1 MVLSPS
7 SDVGVTLIKH
17 YLGHNSRIDELFA
30 IGEPCITALH
40 CDVRLL
46 QPVCGGNGCAKKLY
60 DRDNRDNL
68 NPNLNPNRS
77 PIFDL
82 MDHIKGQEHTVL
94 GIDPDYPGTEV
105 WPGKAPR
112 TLWVSFSDAVTLDG
126 TKIKKT
132 DLKLLYRS
140 NDSSIGLTPDLL
152 GRPLDPMWTVGHP
165 KGTSLDLKEEED
177 FLDRL
182 LAWQECL
189 AGTKKQKSPYVVP
202 KATRAKEATS
212 KAAKAKRH
220 PVKKATKAKSK
231 PAKGNPTKAK
241 SDNMADYT
249 RFVHVHFYT
258 HLYLLHFIRRKST

>member
-1 MVLSPS
+1 MNVLDLSSPHMLLALVRRNPDGTVKS
-7 SDVGVTLIKH
+7 VTTLYVLKHKTSVGVTLMNH
-17 YLGHNSRIDELFA
+17 CLGHNSRIDELFA

-82 MDHIKGQEHTVL
+82 MEHIKGQEHTVL

-112 TLWVSFSDAVTLDG
+112 TLWVSFSDAVTLDR
-126 TKIKKT
+126 TKITKT

-140 NDSSIGLTPDLL
+140 NNSSIGLTPGVL

-165 KGTSLDLKEEED
+165 KGISMDLKEEED
-177 FLDRL
+177 FLERL
-182 LAWQECL
+182 LAWQEGL

-212 KAAKAKRH
+212 KAAKAKKA
-220 PVKKATKAKSK
+220 PCKKGYKAKK
-231 PAKGNPTKAK
+231 
-241 SDNMADYT
+241 
-249 RFVHVHFYT
+249 
-258 HLYLLHFIRRKST
+258 